1 MVRNASTGDAEAPDA
16 PDVRLLM
23 ASIDRIIGSKHDA
36 PLSPQLNTNNA
47 DDYGPFAEDRLQ
59 RLEENVAKISNT
71 LEQLNQYTAGVHTM
85 TQRHIE
91 LSKASYMQQESGTAA
106 LKSQFTDLKGALSSL
121 GKNMLILAQIV
132 SPRHPSASG
141 VVDGSRHAS
150 MTQSVSGSREPTPT
164 SPYGSTNMAHM
175 SMVPP
180 IATSRSATSMAG
192 DVLAHTSSGS
202 QSRGTTPVYVPRQ
215 ASYSHSPDLVSN
227 SQQQQLYQQ
236 HQQLL
241 MQSRQYQ
248 HQLAQQNPQYMQ
260 YMQQLAQQN
269 PQYMQ
274 QLAQNMQPQLASA
287 QAKQAQDANNLARQD
302 SDRAAAEQLAAEEQ
316 AQREARERT
325 LQLAQE
331 QARRDAEEANK
342 REAEERAKR
351 NAEEQARREADEV
364 AKRNAAEQARQEAEE
379 RAKRNAEEQARR
391 DAEEQAKR
399 EAVEKIQ
406 REARERAL
414 RMADEAFK
422 RTAEELIEFEGEEAN
437 KRVAEVRAKRVAEE
451 QAKREAEARAKREA
465 EEQAKR
471 VREARMKQE
480 AELKA
485 KREAEER
492 AKREANDKAEQA
504 KRAANEK
511 ANKKAE
517 QAKRLANEKAK
528 QNAEQ
533 AKRAADEQARRE
545 YGTRT
550 KGSSAPVVAKTEVEQ
565 PAQDKLVQ
573 QHQLDEEARRAKQ
586 HQLREKL
593 QQEQRQKSLG
603 KAHSNSIPLPAT
615 VLAISQALQDVSQI
629 GTLTPPDSAQAVA
642 DTDQK
647 PRVPIKSGNSQ
658 STPISPNPV
667 AIAKPGVAK
676 TGSVP
681 NPVPA
686 SARQIKSPPAK
697 LQSTSVASK
706 TPEPRAPSRPSMMP
720 VSLVPQ
726 VQSPALPPAQSP
738 AKSATDTPS
747 QPAGPAKQVLSP
759 TKSPGTSKADSRWA
773 SVIHVAP
780 KVPPRKQASSAMS
793 TRPTGASTGESK
805 SGEPPTPVRAIPRPG
820 PGSHRPSPRTHR
832 PGHGPVRT
840 PLSPKRPTPPV
851 DSASGIPIVLS
862 ASQARDME
870 MKSAPTNAS
879 NTRPPIRPKSKD
891 FFSKKPYRK
900 SSLEP
905 GQVLGTDTDSWQ
917 DNNSGNSAQRSDHYT
932 TKRESARYE
941 SRRDSDFHDAQR
953 EPGRYES
960 RESGG
965 YDIRVRS
972 PSRSRSRGFRDSS
985 DSSRSSS
992 RHKATNSPA
1001 PEVMIKGSTKHR
1013 MNDEPSDRYPKRRQ
1027 VSPRVSN
1034 AIMFSDAEDDSD
1046 SDDSGSDHRGVR
1058 VRGIAL
1064 ASASKIHSSSGGVSI
1079 VGTSKSGVHRSNSKS
1094 PMASVA
1100 PRSSGR
1106 SLSSDENMVISQS
1119 DGRATP
1125 TPTELGNGW
1134 TTGRVSDSSS
1144 NMPNEALKDC
1154 FGEMITSERIDR
1166 MTGPFVFIGLVA
1178 IPPVYH
1184 LHFGCRPARPG
1195 VRPWEMQNTITGL
1208 DQFQH
1213 WETYNSPRKGQQ
1225 TRVEYVARAG
1235 SSLSMMQ
1242 RRIKKRLLDTAA
1254 VPAPLLSYYLVTL
1267 GCYPV
1272 DQISVS
1278 EVEDMFYFVTGKQL
1292 RSMRV
1297 ITERGVGQSS
1307 AFLLWRE
1314 AKDWVTRLTQYITR
1328 TRRAQD
1334 VLDTADRMFAQ
1345 YVEQCRAASSSSDPD
1360 SDVRIAQ
1367 KMLAEENGPLFV
1379 GIRSSELKPLYK
1391 YLGYMMGN
1399 TVGRSDGNY
1408 LKELAASFIEVI

>member
-71 LEQLNQYTAGVHTM
+71 LEQLNQYTTGLHTM

-106 LKSQFTDLKGALSSL
+106 LKAQFTDLKGALSSL
-121 GKNMLILAQIV
+121 GKNMMILAQIV

-180 IATSRSATSMAG
+180 IATSRSVTSMAG
-192 DVLAHTSSGS
+192 DVLAHTSFGS

-302 SDRAAAEQLAAEEQ
+302 SDRAAVEQLAAEEQ

-331 QARRDAEEANK
+331 QARRDAEEVNK
-342 REAEERAKR
+342 REAEERA
-351 NAEEQARREADEV
+351 E
-364 AKRNAAEQARQEAEE
+364 RNAA
-379 RAKRNAEEQARR
+379 EQARR

-492 AKREANDKAEQA
+492 VKREANDKAEQA

-517 QAKRLANEKAK
+517 QARRLANEKAK

-573 QHQLDEEARRAKQ
+573 QHQLGEEARRAKQ

-681 NPVPA
+681 NPVSA

-706 TPEPRAPSRPSMMP
+706 TPEPRAPSRPSIMP

-738 AKSATDTPS
+738 AKSAADTPSS

-805 SGEPPTPVRAIPRPG
+805 SGEPPTPVRAIHRPG
-820 PGSHRPSPRTHR
+820 PGSYRPSPRTHR

-891 FFSKKPYRK
+891 SFSKKPYRK

-905 GQVLGTDTDSWQ
+905 GQVLGTYTDSWQ

-932 TKRESARYE
+932 TKRESGRYE

-1064 ASASKIHSSSGGVSI
+1064 ESASKIHSSSGGVSI

-1094 PMASVA
+1094 PMVSVA

-1345 YVEQCRAASSSSDPD
+1345 YVEQCRAASSSNDPD

>member
-106 LKSQFTDLKGALSSL
+106 LKAQFTDLKGALSSL

-180 IATSRSATSMAG
+180 IATSRSVTSMAG
-192 DVLAHTSSGS
+192 DVLAHTSFGS

-248 HQLAQQNPQYMQ
+248 H
-260 YMQQLAQQN
+260 QLAQQN

-342 REAEERAKR
+342 REAEERAER
-351 NAEEQARREADEV
+351 NAEEQARREAEEV
-364 AKRNAAEQARQEAEE
+364 AKRNAA
-379 RAKRNAEEQARR
+379 EQARR

-485 KREAEER
+485 KREAEARAKRVSEALMKQEAELKAKREAEER
-492 AKREANDKAEQA
+492 TKREANDKAEQA

-681 NPVPA
+681 NPVSA

-738 AKSATDTPS
+738 AKIAADTPSS

-759 TKSPGTSKADSRWA
+759 TKAPGTSKADSRWA

-805 SGEPPTPVRAIPRPG
+805 SGEPPTPVRAIHRPG

-932 TKRESARYE
+932 TKRESGRYE

-953 EPGRYES
+953 EPGRYEP

-965 YDIRVRS
+965 YDTRVRS

-1034 AIMFSDAEDDSD
+1034 AIMFSDAEADSD

-1100 PRSSGR
+1100 PQSSGR

-1267 GCYPV
+1267 GCYLV

-1379 GIRSSELKPLYK
+1379 GIRSSELKP
-1391 YLGYMMGN
+1391 
-1399 TVGRSDGNY
+1399 
-1408 LKELAASFIEVI
+1408 

>member
-23 ASIDRIIGSKHDA
+23 ASIDRIIGSNHDA

-106 LKSQFTDLKGALSSL
+106 LKAQFTDLKGALSSL

-180 IATSRSATSMAG
+180 IATSRSVTSMAG
-192 DVLAHTSSGS
+192 DVLAHTSFGS

-248 HQLAQQNPQYMQ
+248 H
-260 YMQQLAQQN
+260 QLAQQN

-342 REAEERAKR
+342 REAEERAER
-351 NAEEQARREADEV
+351 NAEEQARREAEEV
-364 AKRNAAEQARQEAEE
+364 AKRNAA
-379 RAKRNAEEQARR
+379 EQARR

-485 KREAEER
+485 KREAEARAKRVSEALMKQEAELKAKREAEER
-492 AKREANDKAEQA
+492 TKREANDKAEQA

-738 AKSATDTPS
+738 AKIAADTPSS

-759 TKSPGTSKADSRWA
+759 TKAPGTSKADSRWA

-805 SGEPPTPVRAIPRPG
+805 SGEPPTPVRAIHRPG

-932 TKRESARYE
+932 TKRESGRYE

-953 EPGRYES
+953 EPGRYEP

-965 YDIRVRS
+965 YDTRVRS

-1100 PRSSGR
+1100 PQSSGR

-1267 GCYPV
+1267 GCYLV

-1391 YLGYMMGN
+1391 YLG
-1399 TVGRSDGNY
+1399 
-1408 LKELAASFIEVI
+1408 

>member
-1 MVRNASTGDAEAPDA
+1 MVRNASAGDAEPPET
-16 PDVRLLM
+16 PDVSSLM
-23 ASIDRIIGSKHDA
+23 ASIDRIIGSKHEA
-36 PLSPQLNTNNA
+36 PLSPQLNTNNTE
-47 DDYGPFAEDRLQ
+47 DYGPFSEDRLQ

-71 LEQLNQYTAGVHTM
+71 LDQLSQHTTEVHTM

-91 LSKASYMQQESGTAA
+91 LSKASYIQQESGTAA
-106 LKSQFTDLKGALSSL
+106 LKAHFNDLKGVLSTL
-121 GKNMLILAQIV
+121 GKNMVALVQIV
-132 SPRHPSASG
+132 TSRQPSASG
-141 VVDGSRHAS
+141 VLDVSRHAT
-150 MTQSVSGSREPTPT
+150 MAQSVSGSREPTPT
-164 SPYGSTNMAHM
+164 SPYGPTSMAHM
-175 SMVPP
+175 SIVPP
-180 IATSRSATSMAG
+180 IATSRPATSMAG
-192 DVLAHTSSGS
+192 DTLAHTSFGT
-202 QSRGTTPVYVPRQ
+202 QSRGTTPVYVSRQ
-215 ASYSHSPDLVSN
+215 ASHSHSPDLVSN

-236 HQQLL
+236 QQQLL

-248 HQLAQQNPQYMQ
+248 QQLAQQNPQYMQQLTQNMQ

-274 QLAQNMQPQLASA
+274 QLAQNMQPHSASA
-287 QAKQAQDANNLARQD
+287 QAKQAQDASNLARRE

-325 LQLAQE
+325 LQMAQE

-342 REAEERAKR
+342 REAEAHAKR
-351 NAEEQARREADEV
+351 DAEEQARREAE
-364 AKRNAAEQARQEAEE
+364 ARTKREAEE
-379 RAKRNAEEQARR
+379 QAKRDAEEQARR
-391 DAEEQAKR
+391 DAKEQAKREAAEKIQR

-422 RTAEELIEFEGEEAN
+422 RNAEELIKFE
-437 KRVAEVRAKRVAEE
+437 AEE
-451 QAKREAEARAKREA
+451 QAKREAEEAKKREA
-465 EEQAKR
+465 EARAKNEAAERAKR
-471 VREARMKQE
+471 VSEALVKQE

-485 KREAEER
+485 RREAEER
-492 AKREANDKAEQA
+492 AEREANDKAEKA

-517 QAKRLANEKAK
+517 QAKRLANEKTK
-528 QNAEQ
+528 QNAEQAKRAADEQAKRAADEQ

-545 YGTRT
+545 YGVRA
-550 KGSSAPVVAKTEVEQ
+550 KSSSASVVAKSEVEQ
-565 PAQDKLVQ
+565 PAQEKPVQ
-573 QHQLDEEARRAKQ
+573 QHHLDEEARRAKQ
-586 HQLREKL
+586 HELREKL
-593 QQEQRQKSLG
+593 QQEQRRKSLG
-603 KAHSNSIPLPAT
+603 KAHSNSIPLPET

-629 GTLTPPDSAQAVA
+629 GTLTPPDSAQIAA
-642 DTDQK
+642 DADQK
-647 PRVPIKSGNSQ
+647 PEVLSKHGNLH
-658 STPISPNPV
+658 STPISSNPV
-667 AIAKPGVAK
+667 ATAKPSGTK
-676 TGSVP
+676 TGSALD
-681 NPVPA
+681 PVPA
-686 SARQIKSPPAK
+686 SAKQIKSPPAK
-697 LQSTSVASK
+697 LQGTSAASK
-706 TPEPRAPSRPSMMP
+706 TPEPRAPSRSSMMP

-726 VQSPALPPAQSP
+726 VQSPAQSP
-738 AKSATDTPS
+738 AKSTADTPS

-759 TKSPGTSKADSRWA
+759 TKSPGMSKADSRWA

-793 TRPTGASTGESK
+793 AKPTGTSTGESRP
-805 SGEPPTPVRAIPRPG
+805 GESPTPARATHRPG
-820 PGSHRPSPRTHR
+820 SGQHRPSPQSHR
-832 PGHGPVRT
+832 PGHAPART
-840 PLSPKRPTPPV
+840 SSSPKRPTPPV
-851 DSASGIPIVLS
+851 DSTSGIPIVLS
-862 ASQARDME
+862 ASQARDMQI
-870 MKSAPTNAS
+870 KSAPTNAS
-879 NTRPPIRPKSKD
+879 TARPPIRPKTKD
-891 FFSKKPYRK
+891 SFSKKPYQK
-900 SSLEP
+900 PSLSPLEP
-905 GQVLGTDTDSWQ
+905 GQVLGADTDSWR
-917 DNNSGNSAQRSDHYT
+917 DNSSRNSTRRSDQYSS
-932 TKRESARYE
+932 KREPSRYE
-941 SRRDSDFHDAQR
+941 SR
-953 EPGRYES
+953 

-972 PSRSRSRGFRDSS
+972 PSRSRSRGYRESS

-992 RHKATNSPA
+992 RHKAAISPA

-1013 MNDEPSDRYPKRRQ
+1013 MNDEPSDRFPKRRQ

-1046 SDDSGSDHRGVR
+1046 SDSESDHGGVR

-1064 ASASKIHSSSGGVSI
+1064 ASKAKSHSSSSGVVSI
-1079 VGTSKSGVHRSNSKS
+1079 VGASKSGARRSTSKS

-1100 PRSSGR
+1100 PWSSGR
-1106 SLSSDENMVISQS
+1106 SSSSDENMVISLS
-1119 DGRATP
+1119 DGRVTP

-1144 NMPNEALKDC
+1144 NKPNEALKDC
-1154 FGEMITSERIDR
+1154 LGELITTGRIDR

-1195 VRPWEMQNTITGL
+1195 VKPWVMQNTITSL

-1213 WETYNSPRKGQQ
+1213 WETYNHPSKSLHN
-1225 TRVEYVARAG
+1225 RVEYVARAG

-1242 RRIKKRLLDTAA
+1242 RRIKKRLLDTSA

-1267 GCYPV
+1267 GCGLV
-1272 DQISVS
+1272 DQISVL
-1278 EVEDMFYFVTGKQL
+1278 EVEDMFYFVTGKHL

-1307 AFLLWRE
+1307 AYLLWRQ
-1314 AKDWVTRLTQYITR
+1314 AKDWMTRLTQYITR

-1345 YVEQCRAASSSSDPD
+1345 YVEQCRAASSSNDPD
-1360 SDVRIAQ
+1360 SNAWIAQ
-1367 KMLAEENGPLFV
+1367 KMLAEDNGPLFV

-1391 YLGYMMGN
+1391 YLGYMMGD

>member
-71 LEQLNQYTAGVHTM
+71 LEQLNQYTTEVHTM

-91 LSKASYMQQESGTAA
+91 LSKASYMQQESGAAA
-106 LKSQFTDLKGALSSL
+106 LKAQFSDLKGALSSL
-121 GKNMLILAQIV
+121 GKNMMILAQIV
-132 SPRHPSASG
+132 SPRLPSASG
-141 VVDGSRHAS
+141 VLDVSRHAS

-164 SPYGSTNMAHM
+164 SPYGSTSMPHM
-175 SMVPP
+175 STVPP
-180 IATSRSATSMAG
+180 IATSRPATSMAG
-192 DVLAHTSSGS
+192 DALAHTSFGS

-287 QAKQAQDANNLARQD
+287 QAKQALDANNLARQE

-316 AQREARERT
+316 ARREAQERN

-331 QARRDAEEANK
+331 QVRRNAEEANK

-351 NAEEQARREADEV
+351 
-364 AKRNAAEQARQEAEE
+364 EAEE
-379 RAKRNAEEQARR
+379 RAKREAEERAKREAAEQARREAEEVAKREAEEQAKR
-391 DAEEQAKR
+391 DAEEQAQRK
-399 EAVEKIQ
+399 AVEKIQ

-422 RTAEELIEFEGEEAN
+422 RNAEELIKFEAEEQA
-437 KRVAEVRAKRVAEE
+437 KREAEDAAKREADARAKRMAEE
-451 QAKREAEARAKREA
+451 QAKREAEAHAKREA

-492 AKREANDKAEQA
+492 AKREAEERAKREAEARAKRVSEALMKQEAELKAKREAEERAKREANEKAEQA

-511 ANKKAE
+511 ASKKAE

-545 YGTRT
+545 YGART

-565 PAQDKLVQ
+565 AAQDKLVQ

-593 QQEQRQKSLG
+593 QQEQRQKSMG

-629 GTLTPPDSAQAVA
+629 GTLTPPDSAQVVA

-647 PRVPIKSGNSQ
+647 PEVPSKPGNSQ
-658 STPISPNPV
+658 STPISPKPV
-667 AIAKPGVAK
+667 ANANPGVAK

-681 NPVPA
+681 NPVSV
-686 SARQIKSPPAK
+686 SAKQIKSPPAK
-697 LQSTSVASK
+697 LQSTSAASK
-706 TPEPRAPSRPSMMP
+706 TPEPRAPSRSSMMP

-726 VQSPALPPAQSP
+726 VQSPA
-738 AKSATDTPS
+738 KSVAATPSS

-793 TRPTGASTGESK
+793 ARPTGANTGESK
-805 SGEPPTPVRAIPRPG
+805 SGEPPTPVRAIHRPG
-820 PGSHRPSPRTHR
+820 PGSHRPSPRSHR

-840 PLSPKRPTPPV
+840 PSSPKRPTPPV

-870 MKSAPTNAS
+870 MKSVSTNAS
-879 NTRPPIRPKSKD
+879 TTRPPVRPKSKD
-891 FFSKKPYRK
+891 SLSKTPYRK
-900 SSLEP
+900 SPLEP

-917 DNNSGNSAQRSDHYT
+917 DNNSRNSARRSDHST
-932 TKRESARYE
+932 TKREPGRYE
-941 SRRDSDFHDAQR
+941 SRWDSDFHDAQR

-960 RESGG
+960 RESDG

-992 RHKATNSPA
+992 RHNAANSPA
-1001 PEVMIKGSTKHR
+1001 SEVMIKGSTKHR

-1046 SDDSGSDHRGVR
+1046 SDDSGSDHGGVQ

-1064 ASASKIHSSSGGVSI
+1064 ASASKSHSSSGGVSI
-1079 VGTSKSGVHRSNSKS
+1079 VGASKSGVHRPNSKS

-1100 PRSSGR
+1100 PWSSGR

-1134 TTGRVSDSSS
+1134 TTGRVSDASS

-1195 VRPWEMQNTITGL
+1195 VKPWEMRNTITGL
-1208 DQFQH
+1208 D
-1213 WETYNSPRKGQQ
+1213 
-1225 TRVEYVARAG
+1225 
-1235 SSLSMMQ
+1235 
-1242 RRIKKRLLDTAA
+1242 
-1254 VPAPLLSYYLVTL
+1254 
-1267 GCYPV
+1267 
-1272 DQISVS
+1272 
-1278 EVEDMFYFVTGKQL
+1278 
-1292 RSMRV
+1292 
-1297 ITERGVGQSS
+1297 
-1307 AFLLWRE
+1307 
-1314 AKDWVTRLTQYITR
+1314 
-1328 TRRAQD
+1328 
-1334 VLDTADRMFAQ
+1334 
-1345 YVEQCRAASSSSDPD
+1345 
-1360 SDVRIAQ
+1360 
-1367 KMLAEENGPLFV
+1367 
-1379 GIRSSELKPLYK
+1379 
-1391 YLGYMMGN
+1391 
-1399 TVGRSDGNY
+1399 
-1408 LKELAASFIEVI
+1408 

>member
-23 ASIDRIIGSKHDA
+23 ASIDRIIGSNHDA

-106 LKSQFTDLKGALSSL
+106 LKAQFTDLKGALSSL

-180 IATSRSATSMAG
+180 IATSRSVTSMAG
-192 DVLAHTSSGS
+192 DVLAHTSFGS

-248 HQLAQQNPQYMQ
+248 H
-260 YMQQLAQQN
+260 QLAQQN

-342 REAEERAKR
+342 REAEERAER
-351 NAEEQARREADEV
+351 NAEEQARREAEEV
-364 AKRNAAEQARQEAEE
+364 AKRNAA
-379 RAKRNAEEQARR
+379 EQARR

-485 KREAEER
+485 KREAEARAKRVSEALMKQEAELKAKREAEER
-492 AKREANDKAEQA
+492 TKREANDKAEQA

-738 AKSATDTPS
+738 AKIAADTPSS

-759 TKSPGTSKADSRWA
+759 TKAPGTSKADSRWA

-805 SGEPPTPVRAIPRPG
+805 SGEPPTPVRAIHRPG

-932 TKRESARYE
+932 TKRESGRYE

-953 EPGRYES
+953 EPGRYEP

-965 YDIRVRS
+965 YDTRVRS

-1034 AIMFSDAEDDSD
+1034 AIMFSDAEADSD

-1100 PRSSGR
+1100 PQSSGR

-1267 GCYPV
+1267 GCYLV

-1379 GIRSSELKPLYK
+1379 GIRSSELKP
-1391 YLGYMMGN
+1391 
-1399 TVGRSDGNY
+1399 
-1408 LKELAASFIEVI
+1408 

>member
-192 DVLAHTSSGS
+192 DVLAHTSFGS

-379 RAKRNAEEQARR
+379 PRR

-805 SGEPPTPVRAIPRPG
+805 SGEPPTPVRAIYRPG
-820 PGSHRPSPRTHR
+820 PGSYRPSPRTHR

-1267 GCYPV
+1267 GCYLV

-1345 YVEQCRAASSSSDPD
+1345 YVEQCRAASSSNDPD

>member
-192 DVLAHTSSGS
+192 DVLAHTSFGS

-379 RAKRNAEEQARR
+379 Q
-391 DAEEQAKR
+391 QAKR

-805 SGEPPTPVRAIPRPG
+805 SGEPPTPVRAIYRPG
-820 PGSHRPSPRTHR
+820 PGSYRPSPRTHR

-1267 GCYPV
+1267 GCYLV

-1345 YVEQCRAASSSSDPD
+1345 YVEQCRAASSSNDPD